1 MSRTRKTPNGK
12 IQNDKQTIETHI
24 PSHLTVGLED
34 AVLTSDWINLFEA
47 TLLWLSSI
55 LRIYYV
61 TSEEDVI
68 QLYIVDFVLLDH
80 CRLFSLDEMK
90 NI

>member
-34 AVLTSDWINLFEA
+34 AVLTSD
-47 TLLWLSSI
+47 
-55 LRIYYV
+55 
-61 TSEEDVI
+61 
-68 QLYIVDFVLLDH
+68 
-80 CRLFSLDEMK
+80 
-90 NI
+90 